1 VGCHVGFIAAWDR
14 RARRRAGADAAGRG
28 PSGTYVTDGVNLYRH
43 IVSFNPPGVRMVQ
56 LEDCMSLELLLVP
69 AVEYRSWQVRP
80 VIVGE

>member
-1 VGCHVGFIAAWDR
+1 MSFSSQHGTAEHGAAQARTR
-14 RARRRAGADAAGRG
+14 RDEVR
-28 PSGTYVTDGVNLYRH
+28 PGTYVTDGVNLYRH